1 MYFKGIIL
9 FITVDIVIFIIANSA
24 LSSASLQY
32 SPERSSAILL
42 ACCVLHNAFLQSGFD
57 AWAAEL
63 AAPVEQ
69 PDGAEQRT
77 EENDGCAE
85 EIRRNLILKHF
96 G

>member
-1 MYFKGIIL
+1 MHFKGIIL
-9 FITVDIVIFIIANSA
+9 FITVDIVIFVTANSV

-57 AWAAEL
+57 AWATESV
-63 AAPVEQ
+63 APVEQ
-69 PDGAEQRT
+69 PDSVEQRT
-77 EENDGCAE
+77 EENDCRAE

>member
-1 MYFKGIIL
+1 MNAKL
-9 FITVDIVIFIIANSA
+9 CHCNCDLNKA
-24 LSSASLQY
+24 LWCASLQY

-57 AWAAEL
+57 AWAVEG

-69 PDGAEQRT
+69 PDSAEERT
-77 EENDGCAE
+77 EEDDSQAE
-85 EIRRNLILKHF
+85 EIRRNLILKEF